1 MSLLLDALKKAANDK
16 KQLAAEG
23 QVEANRFPGKQPV
36 EKTEVN
42 ADKTR
47 QNNTDLILEN
57 LPGVEDELKSAESD
71 ADIVHLTAESAI
83 DSPEENGFRVEFGHN
98 NYLPDEA
105 LQLLVRKTNSEHR
118 KNKISRQVFIVLFAA
133 VILVTGGLYFFQVMQ
148 KKVDRLETGHT
159 SVMWQVREKNS
170 KEKIPV
176 TSPVIKNLISNNK
189 PEQKIAFIKQVIH
202 KKQQAEKDAAGKS
215 LRGKSS
221 TAALQIDERKV
232 KMREQKVSTAAGVDE
247 KNIHIQKKHL
257 ADPVSVLLDNAWN
270 KYNQGDYVNASILYK
285 KVLRRESNNHDAL
298 LGLGAIAIQQNA
310 IEQAQQYYFKLLKLN
325 PEDPDAIAAL
335 SSMDPSGQSEFNELK
350 IKELLERNP
359 KSAPLNFAL
368 GNFYVKQKKWN
379 EAQKAYFNAW
389 VYERTNPS
397 YSFNLAVSLDHLGKL
412 REAKKFYEKS
422 LYLAGETNAG
432 FSKRSVKKRL
442 QQIKAIEKIR

>member
-16 KQLAAEG
+16 QLAAEG
-23 QVEANRFPGKQPV
+23 QVEDNRFPGKSSV
-36 EKTEVN
+36 EKPEIN
-42 ADKTR
+42 ADKT
-47 QNNTDLILEN
+47 QQSNAGLTLEN
-57 LPGVEDELKSAESD
+57 LPELDDELKSTESY
-71 ADIVHLTAESAI
+71 ADTVHLTA
-83 DSPEENGFRVEFGHN
+83 DSPIDAPAENSIDPGQD

-105 LQLLVRKTNSEHR
+105 LQLLVHKTNRDHR
-118 KNKISRQVFIVLFAA
+118 KNKISRLVFIVLFAA
-133 VILVTGGLYFFQVMQ
+133 AILVTGGLHFFHGMQ
-148 KKVDRLETGHT
+148 KKVDRLETRHT
-159 SVMWQVREKNS
+159 SVMWQVREKTS
-170 KEKIPV
+170 KEKIPE

-189 PEQKIAFIKQVIH
+189 PEQKIAFIKQVVH

-215 LRGKSS
+215 AGGKHA
-221 TAALQIDERKV
+221 TAALQTYERKI
-232 KMREQKVSTAAGVDE
+232 KTRKQKISTAAVADK

-257 ADPVSVLLDNAWN
+257 VDPISVLLDNAWN
-270 KYNQGDYVNASILYK
+270 RYEQGDYVKALALYK

-310 IEQAQQYYFKLLKLN
+310 IEQAQQYYFELLKLN
-325 PEDPDAIAAL
+325 PEDPDAISAL
-335 SSMDPSGQSEFNELK
+335 SSMAPSRQSGFNELK

-389 VYERTNPS
+389 VYDRKNPS

-412 REAKKFYEKS
+412 KEAKKFYEKS
-422 LYLAGETNAG
+422 LYLAGDTNAG
-432 FSKRSVKKRL
+432 FSKLSLKKRL
-442 QQIKAIEKIR
+442 QQINAMGKTR